1 MLTGHPGGSVQKGRV
16 GLRSRGEVRVIGVS
30 LMVQAG
36 VDKVSQGEDLGQD
49 RDPGVWATR
58 RGRTASTERKR

>member
-1 MLTGHPGGSVQKGRV
+1 M
-16 GLRSRGEVRVIGVS
+16 GLRSRGQVRVIGIS

-49 RDPGVWATR
+49 RDPDVWATC
-58 RGRTASTERKR
+58 RGRTASTEQKR

>member
-1 MLTGHPGGSVQKGRV
+1 MLTGHPGGGVQKGRM
-16 GLRSRGEVRVIGVS
+16 GLRSRGQVRVIGVL

-49 RDPGVWATR
+49 RDPDVWATC
-58 RGRTASTERKR
+58 RGRTASVEQKR